1 MSAFA
6 SRKLKQAQELLQR
19 GNAAAATSL
28 CEEVLQRA
36 PRNPEALCLLGIAQ
50 LVGGD
55 AERALPLLEQA
66 ASTQP
71 RYGLALEHL
80 GLANLMLGRFADAER
95 SLRDAAALPAA
106 PPTVHMRLGIS
117 LLQQNRG
124 EEALAALRKAV
135 HSAPEDPDGHLN
147 LAHAYAQTGE
157 HDTARRHLET
167 VLRLDPARVEA
178 RFNLGVLAL
187 QRDELDAAQ
196 QWFEAVLERE
206 PRYLDALINLGVV
219 HQKRAQAD
227 AAAACFRRAL
237 TMEPGH
243 ALASK
248 NLADVLMSQGQPEEA
263 RDRYHVAVQSA
274 ANFVEAREGLAAAY
288 LKLGRFTEAMASLRE
303 LLRMD
308 PGHGKAWSALAE
320 AHFQCGELADAESAA
335 RRAIEIDPGVAG
347 PYSVL
352 AVVHVVRGELDRAIA
367 ALEDGCSRTGAGTLL
382 GMLAYQLRHACDWPK
397 WQAAWDS
404 MAARIEKEAA
414 LGSPFWLL
422 CEPTTAEQQCSYT
435 RRWAAERFA
444 AISPGVRRAGGASR
458 RPPRLRVGYLSS
470 DLQEHAAAYL
480 VTEVLELHDRQR
492 FEVFAYS
499 HGPDDQGEM
508 RRRVRAACEHF
519 IDITWE
525 PDDIAA
531 TRIREDDLDILVDLK
546 GYTAG
551 ERLTLMARRPCDV
564 QVTWL
569 GYPGTTGAAFMDYL
583 IADPF
588 IIPPGSEAA
597 YSERVV
603 RLPHCYQPNDR
614 RRTAAE
620 PLPRAEYGLPQG
632 SFVFCCFNQTYKITP
647 DVFEVWMRLL
657 RAVPAGVLWLVESN
671 RWATH
676 NLREAA
682 RAQGVAPE
690 RLIFAGRRPYAEHL
704 ARYRAVDLAL
714 DTFPY
719 TSHTILSDAMW
730 CGCPTVG
737 LCGETFAS
745 RVSGSL
751 LTAAHMPDLI
761 TYSLADYE
769 KLAFRLATEPSLL
782 RELRARAARAR
793 DHSPLFDSTTFA
805 RDLEELYLG
814 IARRDA
820 SLLT

>member
-1 MSAFA
+1 MM
-6 SRKLKQAQELLQR
+6 
-19 GNAAAATSL
+19 
-28 CEEVLQRA
+28 
-36 PRNPEALCLLGIAQ
+36 NP
-50 LVGGD
+50 D
-55 AERALPLLEQA
+55 
-66 ASTQP
+66 
-71 RYGLALEHL
+71 
-80 GLANLMLGRFADAER
+80 
-95 SLRDAAALPAA
+95 
-106 PPTVHMRLGIS
+106 
-117 LLQQNRG
+117 
-124 EEALAALRKAV
+124 
-135 HSAPEDPDGHLN
+135 
-147 LAHAYAQTGE
+147 
-157 HDTARRHLET
+157 
-167 VLRLDPARVEA
+167 
-178 RFNLGVLAL
+178 
-187 QRDELDAAQ
+187 
-196 QWFEAVLERE
+196 
-206 PRYLDALINLGVV
+206 
-219 HQKRAQAD
+219 
-227 AAAACFRRAL
+227 
-237 TMEPGH
+237 H
-243 ALASK
+243 ALANK
-248 NLADVLMSQGQPEEA
+248 NLADALMSQGQPQEA
-263 RDRYHVAVQSA
+263 RDHYLVAVRSEPNFA
-274 ANFVEAREGLAAAY
+274 AAREGLAAAY
-288 LKLGRFTEAMASLRE
+288 LKLGRFSEAIASLRE
-303 LLRMD
+303 LLRIN
-308 PGHGKAWSALAE
+308 PGHGAAWSALAE
-320 AHFQCGELADAESAA
+320 ALFQYGELADAESAA

-367 ALEDGCSRTGAGTLL
+367 TLEDGFSRTGGGSLL
-382 GMLAYQLRHACDWPK
+382 GMLTYQLRHACDWPK

-404 MAARIEKEAA
+404 MAARIEQEAA

-444 AISPGVRRAGGASR
+444 AIAPAVRRAGAASPR
-458 RPPRLRVGYLSS
+458 HPRLRIGYLSS

-492 FEVFAYS
+492 FEIFAYS

-519 IDITWE
+519 IDIAWE

-531 TRIREDDLDILVDLK
+531 ARMREDGLDILVDLK

-551 ERLTLMARRPCDV
+551 ERLTLMARRPCHV

-569 GYPGTTGAAFMDYL
+569 GYPGTTGAAFIDYL

-620 PLPRAEYGLPQG
+620 PLQRAEYGLPQG

-657 RAVPAGVLWLVESN
+657 RAVPESVLWLVESN

-676 NLREAA
+676 NLRESA
-682 RAQGVAPE
+682 RVQGVAPE
-690 RLIFAGRRPYAEHL
+690 RLIFAARRPYAEHL
-704 ARYRAVDLAL
+704 ARYGVVDLAL

-719 TSHTILSDAMW
+719 TSHTILSDALW

-737 LCGETFAS
+737 LCGATFAS

-769 KLAFRLATEPSLL
+769 KLALRLAKEPSLL

-793 DHSPLFDSTTFA
+793 DHSPLFDSTAFA
-805 RDLEELYLG
+805 RDLEQLYLG

-820 SLLT
+820 